1 MTRSSPLLAPPSTTI
16 LTGSRQKVN
25 WPQDDNGDR
34 DEDDGHEYDYE
45 EQGELGDNDMVLG

>member
-1 MTRSSPLLAPPSTTI
+1 M
-16 LTGSRQKVN
+16 GSRQKVN
-25 WPQDDNGDR
+25 WPQDDSGDR

>member
-1 MTRSSPLLAPPSTTI
+1 MTRSSPLLAPPSTTVSM
-16 LTGSRQKVN
+16 GSRQKVN